1 MVACGGS
8 RVGSKSTQM
17 GITFSCKE
25 LISER
30 GFQGKFQH
38 REHTEIKCNRY
49 TQAAG
54 SVCVCLLLYSRLCV
68 PFCIQVHC
76 FFISP
81 DFHVS
86 FYLVAFFFTHSSLSE
101 CFNPTPDIAI
111 SFTHF

>member
-1 MVACGGS
+1 
-8 RVGSKSTQM
+8 
-17 GITFSCKE
+17 
-25 LISER
+25 
-30 GFQGKFQH
+30 
-38 REHTEIKCNRY
+38 
-49 TQAAG
+49 
-54 SVCVCLLLYSRLCV
+54 V